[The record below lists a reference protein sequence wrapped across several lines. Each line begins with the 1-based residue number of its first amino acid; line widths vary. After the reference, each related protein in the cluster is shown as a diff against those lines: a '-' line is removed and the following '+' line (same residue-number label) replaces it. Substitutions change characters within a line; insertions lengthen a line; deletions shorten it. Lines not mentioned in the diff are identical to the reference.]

1 MTNGGWI
8 RSLTDEELAEFLD
21 HAIEFPCDGCCN
33 NLSWCLRNNAPEP
46 VCKRH
51 YLDWLKEDK
60 NDENRTN

>member
-1 MTNGGWI
+1 MGKKMTNGGWI

-46 VCKRH
+46 ICKRH
-51 YLDWLKEDK
+51 YLDWLMEERK
-60 NDENRTN
+60 N